1 MKCLSNRKFFET
13 MKKLKYIGVALTLM
27 VVGACEQELI
37 ETKNPEQANPC
48 AGAAAGTASFT
59 KFVSIGNSLTAG
71 YQAGALF
78 TAGQNESIAKILATQ
93 FACVGMTDAFDQPDI
108 NSVNGC
114 YNPGGGCTLGR
125 LVLFDPDG
133 PTGPKS
139 AGPAP
144 SGTPGIPAPYNSGSA
159 VTAFTGN
166 KANLNNFAVPGILLG
181 QALTADTGNP
191 ASPLFNGLWARF
203 ASQPG
208 VKSIMED
215 AVAALADGGT
225 FFMFWLGNNDVLGY
239 AVSGGSNEAIFT
251 SSAAFT
257 AQYGAAIDALL
268 AVPNVKGVVG
278 NIPSVTA
285 IPYFNL
291 IPRKPI
297 PLDAEKVGLLNPGFA
312 GYNTAL
318 EALKGAP
325 FNKPAAEVDARKVT
339 WVVGA
344 NAPLIVDE
352 FVESYGD
359 EFDILLGAGA
369 INQAQRDALVPY
381 ERVRQVT
388 NDDRIPLPASAFLG
402 TLVGNNPLLING
414 VTVPLA
420 DNWVLTKDEIAL
432 IAARTAD
439 FNAAIAAK
447 VAASNNRIALA
458 DVNAAFNAFV
468 AAGVTVVN
476 GVPLTP
482 GIAPPTAAFSE
493 DAVHPNGR
501 GAAFTA
507 NIFIDAINAKF
518 GATIPK
524 AKITDYK
531 GTRLPL
537 NPSL

>member
-1 MKCLSNRKFFET
+1 
-13 MKKLKYIGVALTLM
+13 MKKLKYIGIALSLM
-27 VVGACEQELI
+27 VVGACEQELV

-48 AGAAAGTASFT
+48 AGAEAGTAVFT
-59 KFVSIGNSLTAG
+59 KFVSVGNSLTAG

-78 TAGQNESIAKILATQ
+78 TAGQNESIAKILSKQ

-133 PTGPKS
+133 PAGPKS

-159 VTAFTGN
+159 VTAFAGN

-215 AVAALADGGT
+215 AVTALADGGT

-251 SSAAFT
+251 SGAAFT

-268 AVPNVKGVVG
+268 SVPNVKGVVG
-278 NIPSVTA
+278 NIPSVTS
-285 IPYFNL
+285 IPFFTL

-297 PLDAEKVGLLNPGFA
+297 PLDAPTAALLNGGFA
-312 GYNTAL
+312 GYNQVI
-318 EALKGAP
+318 EGLKGAP
-325 FNKPAAEVDARKVT
+325 FNKPAAEVDARKITFVA
-339 WVVGA
+339 GA
-344 NAPLIVDE
+344 NAPVLIDQDI
-352 FVESYGD
+352 ESYGD
-359 EFDILLGAGA
+359 EFDILYGGGF
-369 INQAQRDALVPY
+369 ITEEQRNALIPY
-381 ERVRQVT
+381 ERVRQLT
-388 NDDRIPLPASAFLG
+388 NDDRLPLPASSFLG
-402 TLVGNNPLLING
+402 TVVGGNPQLING
-414 VTVPLA
+414 LTVPLA
-420 DNWVLTKDEIAL
+420 DQWVLTKTEIDL
-432 IAARTAD
+432 IAARTTD

-468 AAGVTVVN
+468 AAGVTIVN

-507 NIFIDAINAKF
+507 NIFIDAINTKF
-518 GATIPK
+518 GSTIPK

-531 GTRLPL
+531 GTHLPL
-537 NPSL
+537 NPPL